1 MDNLVSKIKKQ
12 KNKTKK
18 NSEIYLEESGAYNI
32 VGFFFFTLSLSLS
45 FALALS
51 KLFFLPRSSLEF
63 WPKPLPTRLSLSLS
77 LSLIHSLSHL
87 AGRPPLPATFGN
99 SFPASRRNIQ
109 RRAPPTL
116 IGSASTGKVTVNNN
130 DTQKKRKQ
138 LLVLVLDLN
147 TWVMTNSWFLC
158 INMRNPWRFHFVE
171 AGRAPMSPFW
181 FLNFYGF
188 LDMCKNHG
196 NLNETWNALFLFLG
210 FQRNYGIE
218 LFFWW

>member
-1 MDNLVSKIKKQ
+1 MLIISLVSF
-12 KNKTKK
+12 
-18 NSEIYLEESGAYNI
+18 S
-32 VGFFFFTLSLSLS
+32 SLSLS

-51 KLFFLPRSSLEF
+51 KLFFSPRSSLEF

-77 LSLIHSLSHL
+77 FTHSVTWP
-87 AGRPPLPATFGN
+87 AGRHFQQPPAILFWPVVGIFNEGSPN
-99 SFPASRRNIQ
+99 SYWLDIYW
-109 RRAPPTL
+109 
-116 IGSASTGKVTVNNN
+116 KVTVNNN

-188 LDMCKNHG
+188 WDMCKNHG
-196 NLNETWNALFLFLG
+196 NLNQTWNALFLFWG